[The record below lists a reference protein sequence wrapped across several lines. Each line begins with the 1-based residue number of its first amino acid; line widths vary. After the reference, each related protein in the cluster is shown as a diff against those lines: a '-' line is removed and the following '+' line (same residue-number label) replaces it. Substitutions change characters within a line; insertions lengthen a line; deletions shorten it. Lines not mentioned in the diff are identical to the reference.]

1 MDKSTAYL
9 SNYISQKGYNLRA
22 MANELGISYD
32 TLYNSLGKRGKRP
45 LRGDELL
52 AICNFIGMN
61 PKDIYSVLEENESWF
76 KNFNSTTVGSGGRL
90 PLKKILVGLLRGQNC
105 Y

>member
-61 PKDIYSVLEENESWF
+61 PKDIYSVLEENES
-76 KNFNSTTVGSGGRL
+76 
-90 PLKKILVGLLRGQNC
+90 
-105 Y
+105 